1 MEGEIYD
8 GPNNEMTD
16 IHAASL
22 GYIAVTPL
30 QIDLTDTLTLAQFT
44 D

>member
-8 GPNNEMTD
+8 GPNSEMTD
-16 IHAASL
+16 IYAVDV

-30 QIDLTDTLTLAQFT
+30 QIDLTDTVSLDRLTE
-44 D
+44 